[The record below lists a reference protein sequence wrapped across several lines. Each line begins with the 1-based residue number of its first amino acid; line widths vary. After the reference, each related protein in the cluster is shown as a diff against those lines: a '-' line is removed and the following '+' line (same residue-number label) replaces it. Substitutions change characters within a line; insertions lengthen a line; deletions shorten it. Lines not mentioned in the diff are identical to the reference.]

1 MDTVYQ
7 VTNPNI
13 PLNSLLMVQE
23 TLGINSPKCLTWLQK
38 LEKNNYLHVSS
49 PSLLCS
55 HLLKTLLHQLKAW
68 EAGTLSS
75 LTSIIQESSRI
86 RYTTPAI
93 HQHSIYLFGLSKVNH
108 LFPWSATG
116 PYHHHDSSIFVII
129 NVNIP
134 LSLKPSSFQLF
145 LLLFPLY
152 LLPKFI

>member
-1 MDTVYQ
+1 MHTVYQ

-38 LEKNNYLHVSS
+38 LEKNNYLHVFS

-55 HLLKTLLHQLKAW
+55 HLLNTLLHQLKAW

-86 RYTTPAI
+86 RYTTHAI
-93 HQHSIYLFGLSKVNH
+93 HQHSISLFGLSKVNH

-116 PYHHHDSSIFVII
+116 PYHHHDSSIFAII
-129 NVNIP
+129 NIFHSV
-134 LSLKPSSFQLF
+134 
-145 LLLFPLY
+145 
-152 LLPKFI
+152 